1 SSDDGRTH
9 RDWIAKPGRIKK
21 CDFCEGRSTGIIHQ
35 CSKCPVLICQDCA
48 IDGRWKGDITHYVDA
63 QALNW
68 EYPTNKKAN
77 NCFTGSQP
85 IRRSRS
91 KSVAPDAEGGAPVS
105 DDANKTTGDGT
116 KRKVHFATDEGSQN
130 NVESVAQKRQR
141 KSQSPTSSA
150 SSTQGHVSSNPE
162 LHAAHEDKRSF
173 GKSPEDLPP
182 SDENHDYMMTG
193 GYFDPTRTLPPQPP
207 NYAED
212 SFHNYPAGLAYVPTL
227 RTTPIWSPM
236 NDLSPEELRI
246 MHDDRCLRDSIATA
260 WQSDPVV
267 LRVREY
273 GIQAFN
279 LSNWVGTGGG
289 PGDYEALKLLWEVSL
304 VRMGRVVLHSAP
316 QTKRWFV
323 DE

>member
-1 SSDDGRTH
+1 SGDDGRTH
-9 RDWIAKPGRIKK
+9 RDWIEKPGRIKK

-48 IDGRWKGDITHYVDA
+48 MNGRWKGDITHHVDA

-77 NCFTGSQP
+77 NCFTGIQP

-91 KSVAPDAEGGAPVS
+91 KSVSPDAGGSAPGS
-105 DDANKTTGDGT
+105 DNANKTTGSGP
-116 KRKVHFATDEGSQN
+116 KRKVHFANDEDGQN
-130 NVESVAQKRQR
+130 NPESVAQKRQR
-141 KSQSPTSSA
+141 KAQSPTSSA
-150 SSTQGHVSSNPE
+150 SSTQGHASSNPE
-162 LHAAHEDKRSF
+162 LHAAHEDIRSL
-173 GKSPEDLPP
+173 GKSPE
-182 SDENHDYMMTG
+182 HDYMMTG
-193 GYFDPTRTLPPQPP
+193 GYFDSTRTLPPQPP

-246 MHDDRCLRDSIATA
+246 MHDDRCLRDRIAAA

-267 LRVREY
+267 LRVRD
-273 GIQAFN
+273 
-279 LSNWVGTGGG
+279 G
-289 PGDYEALKLLWEVSL
+289 PGDYEALKLLWEVAL

-316 QTKRWFV
+316 QTKKWFV

>member
-1 SSDDGRTH
+1 SGDDGRTH
-9 RDWIAKPGRIKK
+9 RDWIEKPGRIKK

-48 IDGRWKGDITHYVDA
+48 MNGRWKGDITHHVDA

-77 NCFTGSQP
+77 NCFTGIQP

-91 KSVAPDAEGGAPVS
+91 KSVAPDAGGSAPGS
-105 DDANKTTGDGT
+105 DNANKTTGSGP
-116 KRKVHFATDEGSQN
+116 KRKDVMAGLAHHEPPLPGLPVRNRNLWQIKTE
-130 NVESVAQKRQR
+130 
-141 KSQSPTSSA
+141 SA
-150 SSTQGHVSSNPE
+150 SPPE
-162 LHAAHEDKRSF
+162 HALYHKQVQ
-173 GKSPEDLPP
+173 
-182 SDENHDYMMTG
+182 DYMMTG
-193 GYFDPTRTLPPQPP
+193 GYFDSTRTLPPQPP

-246 MHDDRCLRDSIATA
+246 MHDDCCLRDRIAAA

-267 LRVREY
+267 LRVREF

-279 LSNWVGTGGG
+279 LTNWVGTGGG
-289 PGDYEALKLLWEVSL
+289 PGDYEALKLLWEVAL
-304 VRMGRVVLHSAP
+304 VRMGRVVLYSAP
-316 QTKRWFV
+316 QTKKWFV